1 MKFIINRLKEPS
13 TWAGVSA
20 LGVLVGVPPGTLDL
34 VAQVGVG
41 LAGLLAIA
49 LKDKGNA

>member
-20 LGVLVGVPPGTLDL
+20 LGVLVGIPPGTLDL
-34 VAQVGVG
+34 VAQVGIG
-41 LAGLLAIA
+41 LSGLLAIA
-49 LKDKGNA
+49 LKDRGNA